1 MAEPGAEGPAAGAA
15 GGGVQWGRI
24 LGQSG
29 KAVLLMQLVTGVQ
42 RLATQGVPPQSGA
55 PAQRAAQGLGAAPP
69 PPPVGEGGLYMPRY
83 RAGMRIDV
91 HVWVNAEQNSSAF
104 APTEPAF
111 SATGLS
117 YGAGQSRSANVTL
130 APDLLEVVKGNGT
143 LWTHAVVVPA
153 GFSPDPNDTARHN
166 PAYTKWMSNPL
177 VKHLKVVRGGEVKN
191 LLDQS
196 VAKGTEGEGGDGG
209 EEAKPQNRTV
219 EYLPFLK
226 PNITVSSVT
235 GLPAFN
241 PGQVP
246 PQFLPHLDFDAKG
259 NYKPIVMLNDFWILR
274 DYLIPVNA
282 TTSDVT
288 INVDVNEI
296 SIFVWQLYLQF
307 EQSFQIQTTMGLA
320 SDRES
325 DEMKRMFLEGN
336 PYLLALTFFV
346 SLLHTVFDMLAF
358 KNDVGFWRKTKSMV
372 GLSARTVVINCFC
385 QTVIFLYLVD
395 NDTSMVVLFSS
406 GLGLVIE
413 YWKLTKAMKVK
424 VVWRGRVP
432 TLSFTDR
439 DTYAQSETKKHDAE
453 AMRYLSYAL
462 YPLVFGYAVYS
473 LMYKSHK
480 SWYSWVLNSLVG
492 AVYTFGF
499 ILMCPQ
505 LYINYKLKS
514 VAHLPW
520 RQMTYK
526 FLNTIID
533 DLFAFVIKM
542 PTMHRLSVFRDDL
555 IFCVYLYQRWAYRV
569 DKSRV
574 NEYGFTAKE
583 GEEKEE
589 EGKAGGGTGGPG
601 GEGGE
606 AAGGAP
612 KGAEGAGGGGP
623 DWDGETK
630 KDK

>member
-1 MAEPGAEGPAAGAA
+1 M
-15 GGGVQWGRI
+15 
-24 LGQSG
+24 
-29 KAVLLMQLVTGVQ
+29 
-42 RLATQGVPPQSGA
+42 
-55 PAQRAAQGLGAAPP
+55 
-69 PPPVGEGGLYMPRY
+69 
-83 RAGMRIDV
+83 
-91 HVWVNAEQNSSAF
+91 
-104 APTEPAF
+104 
-111 SATGLS
+111 
-117 YGAGQSRSANVTL
+117 
-130 APDLLEVVKGNGT
+130 
-143 LWTHAVVVPA
+143 
-153 GFSPDPNDTARHN
+153 
-166 PAYTKWMSNPL
+166 
-177 VKHLKVVRGGEVKN
+177 
-191 LLDQS
+191 
-196 VAKGTEGEGGDGG
+196 
-209 EEAKPQNRTV
+209 
-219 EYLPFLK
+219 
-226 PNITVSSVT
+226 
-235 GLPAFN
+235 
-241 PGQVP
+241 
-246 PQFLPHLDFDAKG
+246 
-259 NYKPIVMLNDFWILR
+259 
-274 DYLIPVNA
+274 
-282 TTSDVT
+282 T

-296 SIFVWQLYLQF
+296 PIFVWQLYLQF

-395 NDTSMVVLFSS
+395 SDTSMVVLFSS

-424 VVWRGRVP
+424 VAWRGRVP

-612 KGAEGAGGGGP
+612 KGAEGAGA